1 MPTGAR
7 DSLDSGSAERAGG
20 GPVRVLV
27 LADSPY
33 AGGITSHILTL
44 AEASRGA
51 PGVDVLLA
59 TLPGRR
65 DDRTLIERCA
75 AEGIPLW
82 EVPMRGRLDAGVWRR
97 IRAFVRS
104 EQIDVIHTHNYRASL
119 ICAPL
124 AGAIPIVNTCHGQVA
139 EPGARLR
146 VYQRLE
152 LFAMRRHAA
161 TIACSGFVRDWLIE
175 KGLRADRIHV
185 VPNAVA
191 DPLARG
197 QGAAVSREV
206 LGVPEDALLLLYV
219 GRLARGKGLPEL
231 TACVR
236 ARDDVAAV
244 IVGDG
249 PMRDE
254 LEASAAGLPVR
265 FAGRQND
272 PGPWYAAADV
282 VVLAS
287 EMEAMPMTLL
297 EAAAWGRPVA
307 ATRAGGIPEIVEDGV
322 TGALVAR
329 PEDIGAG
336 VDRLRDSDV
345 RAAVGRAARARWER
359 LFAPERMMARLSA
372 VYAAAAGRGTDRQKR
387 DEA

>member
-7 DSLDSGSAERAGG
+7 DSLDSGSAQTAGG

-51 PGVDVLLA
+51 PDLDVRLA

-65 DDRTLIERCA
+65 DDRTLIERCEA
-75 AEGIPLW
+75 GATPLW
-82 EVPMRGRLDAGVWRR
+82 EIPMRGRLDAGVWGRL
-97 IRAFVRS
+97 RAFVRS

-146 VYQRLE
+146 LYQRLE

-161 TIACSGFVRDWLIE
+161 TIACSGFVRDWLIRQ
-175 KGLRADRIHV
+175 GLRADRIHV

-191 DPLARG
+191 DPLERG
-197 QGAAVSREV
+197 AAAAVSREAM
-206 LGVPEDALLLLYV
+206 GVSEDALLLLYV

-231 TACVR
+231 IACVR
-236 ARDDVAAV
+236 ARGDVAAV

-307 ATRAGGIPEIVEDGV
+307 ATRAGGIPEVVEDGV
-322 TGALVAR
+322 TGALAAR

-336 VDRLRDSDV
+336 VDRLRDPDV
-345 RAAVGRAARARWER
+345 RAAMGRAARARWER

-372 VYAAAAGRGTDRQKR
+372 VYAAAAGRGTNRQKR